1 MGTLS
6 CVEWL
11 GWGSGGSAPTTVIAS
26 GAMASIC
33 ARKMDCFAS
42 LDDGGHTFTIS
53 RLDLPEACYRIS
65 LPSSQRA
72 QGMPGAR
79 CTRGLVCN
87 R

>member
-1 MGTLS
+1 MGAFS
-6 CVEWL
+6 EVEAHI
-11 GWGSGGSAPTTVIAS
+11 GEVATPI
-26 GAMASIC
+26 SIS
-33 ARKMDCFAS
+33 K
-42 LDDGGHTFTIS
+42 HKFTIS

-65 LPSSQRA
+65 LPSKERA